1 MSDNGNSEL
10 YKLIKDTIINL
21 QNNTIPF
28 EKYLNVQSK
37 FYKYS
42 VANTILILAQ
52 NSNVNVLKDELSWKR
67 ESVRISKMA
76 KPINIL
82 EPSLDVNGDVMGY
95 NCKKMYDIS
104 DTNAKNRKKKYNE
117 RTILKAF
124 LHNNIAEI
132 KAVDEFENLNINA
145 KHEIIEDNKNLI
157 YLKRGLSFNDI
168 FVALSRE
175 LADIE
180 LNHSFDKEMYD
191 FKKEVTAYLVCKS
204 HDIDINNFNIEVPT
218 SFSNISNVKAR
229 KELSEIRNA
238 VAKINEGIDDYL
250 RSIDKAKNYVR

>member
-1 MSDNGNSEL
+1 MLDNQEL
-10 YKLIKDTIINL
+10 YNLIKETIINL

-42 VANTILILAQ
+42 VANSILILAQ
-52 NSNVNVLKDELSWKR
+52 TPSDSVLKDELSWKR
-67 ESVRISKMA
+67 ESVRISKRA

-82 EPSLDVNGDVMGY
+82 EPFFDVNGDIIGY

-132 KAVDEFENLNINA
+132 KAVDEFDDSNINA
-145 KHEIIEDNKNLI
+145 KHEIIEDDKKLI

-168 FVALSRE
+168 FIALSHE

-180 LNHSFDKEMYD
+180 LNHSSDKEMYD

-204 HDIDINNFNIEVPT
+204 HDIDIKNFNIKIPM
-218 SFSNISNVKAR
+218 SFSNMSYVKAR
-229 KELSEIRNA
+229 KELGEIRNA

-250 RSIDKAKNYVR
+250 RGIDRAKNYVR

>member
-82 EPSLDVNGDVMGY
+82 EPFLDVNGDVMGY

-145 KHEIIEDNKNLI
+145 KHEIID
-157 YLKRGLSFNDI
+157 GVS
-168 FVALSRE
+168 
-175 LADIE
+175 
-180 LNHSFDKEMYD
+180 
-191 FKKEVTAYLVCKS
+191 
-204 HDIDINNFNIEVPT
+204 IDI
-218 SFSNISNVKAR
+218 
-229 KELSEIRNA
+229 
-238 VAKINEGIDDYL
+238 
-250 RSIDKAKNYVR
+250 